1 MGELSLIA
9 AFEELMEP
17 RGDRVVRW
25 IGDDAAVVQARPV
38 SVTSV
43 DAMVEGVHFRL
54 DPPTMGYGDIG
65 YRTMA
70 AGLSDI
76 AAMAADP
83 GEAYV
88 AVGVPERMSSAD
100 VLELAAGLEEMAAS
114 CGVSVAGGDLV
125 SSPALFCTV
134 TAVGWADSTDELVGR
149 DGAQEGDGL
158 WVSGPLGAAAAGLE
172 VISGRARAGEPWDE
186 ALAAAHRRPR
196 PRFDAA
202 AAARQAGARALI
214 DISDGLATDAA
225 HVCEA
230 GGVGAVI
237 ELDAIPVARGVAEV
251 AASLGRDPLEMAA
264 TGGEDFELLAALPP
278 DAPAPEG
285 FTRVGT
291 VLPAT
296 DGLSFIAPDGSP
308 RELHGYEHPIG

>member
-1 MGELSLIA
+1 VGELSLIA

-17 RGDRVVRW
+17 RSGRIVRW
-25 IGDDAAVVQARPV
+25 IGDDAAVVRARPV
-38 SVTSV
+38 SVTGV

-54 DPPTMGYGDIG
+54 DPPTMAFADIG

-70 AGLSDI
+70 ASLSDI

-88 AVGVPERMSSAD
+88 AVGVPGEMSAAD
-100 VLELAAGLEEMAAS
+100 VLELAAGLEEAAAQS
-114 CGVSVAGGDLV
+114 GVSVAGGDLV
-125 SSPALFCTV
+125 ASPHLFCAV
-134 TAVGWADSTDELVGR
+134 TAVGWADDTDELVGR
-149 DGAQEGDGL
+149 DGAREGDGL
-158 WVSGPLGAAAAGLE
+158 WVSGPLGAAAAGLA
-172 VISGRARAGEPWDE
+172 VITGHAKAGEPWDE

-202 AAARQAGARALI
+202 AAARAAGARALI
-214 DISDGLATDAA
+214 DLSDGLATDAA
-225 HVCEA
+225 HVCA
-230 GGVGAVI
+230 ASGVGARI
-237 ELDAIPVARGVAEV
+237 ELDALPLAEGVAEV
-251 AASLGRDPLEMAA
+251 AAGLGRDPLDLAA

-291 VLPAT
+291 VLPEG
-296 DGLSFIAPDGSP
+296 DGLTFSGPDGSP
-308 RELHGYEHPIG
+308 RELHGYEHTIG

>member
-25 IGDDAAVVQARPV
+25 IGDDAAVVKARPV
-38 SVTSV
+38 SVTGV
-43 DAMVEGVHFRL
+43 DAMVEEVHFRL

-70 AGLSDI
+70 ASLSDI
-76 AAMAADP
+76 AAMGADP

-100 VLELAAGLEEMAAS
+100 VLELAAGLEEMAAR

-125 SSPALFCTV
+125 SSPTLFCTV
-134 TAVGWADSTDELVGR
+134 TAVGWADSVDELVGR
-149 DGAQEGDGL
+149 DGAREGDGL

-172 VISGRARAGEPWDE
+172 VITGRAQAGAPWDE
-186 ALAAAHRRPR
+186 ALAAAHRRPH

-202 AAARQAGARALI
+202 EAARKAGARALI
-214 DISDGLATDAA
+214 DISDGLATDAGHICRA
-225 HVCEA
+225 SGVGVVIELGVIPVA
-230 GGVGAVI
+230 GGVA
-237 ELDAIPVARGVAEV
+237 GVAG
-251 AASLGRDPLEMAA
+251 ALGRDPLEFAA

-278 DAPAPEG
+278 EAPAPKG

-291 VLPAT
+291 VLPAA
-296 DGLSFIAPDGSP
+296 DGIAFTAPDGSP

>member
-25 IGDDAAVVQARPV
+25 IGDDAAVVKARPV
-38 SVTSV
+38 SVTGV
-43 DAMVEGVHFRL
+43 DAMVEEVHFRL

-70 AGLSDI
+70 ASLSDI
-76 AAMAADP
+76 AAMGADP

-100 VLELAAGLEEMAAS
+100 VLELAAGLEEMAAR

-125 SSPALFCTV
+125 SSPTLFCTV
-134 TAVGWADSTDELVGR
+134 TAVGWADSVDELFGR
-149 DGAQEGDGL
+149 DGAREGDGL

-172 VISGRARAGEPWDE
+172 VITGRASAGEPWDE

-202 AAARQAGARALI
+202 ATARDAGARALI
-214 DISDGLATDAA
+214 DISDGLATDAGHICRA
-225 HVCEA
+225 S
-230 GGVGAVI
+230 GVGAVI

-251 AASLGRDPLEMAA
+251 AGALGRDQLEFAA

-278 DAPAPEG
+278 EAPAPEG

-291 VLPAT
+291 VLPAA
-296 DGLSFIAPDGSP
+296 DGIAFTAPDGSP
-308 RELHGYEHPIG
+308 RELRGYEHPIG

>member
-17 RGDRVVRW
+17 RGGRVVRW

-38 SVTSV
+38 SVTGV

-54 DPPTMGYGDIG
+54 EPPTMGYSDIG

-70 AGLSDI
+70 ASLSDI

-88 AVGVPERMSSAD
+88 AVGVPERMSAAD
-100 VLELAAGLEEMAAS
+100 VLELAAGLEELAAR

-134 TAVGWADSTDELVGR
+134 TAVGWADSVDELVGR
-149 DGAQEGDGL
+149 DGAREGDGF

-172 VISGRARAGEPWDE
+172 VISGRAQAGEPWDE
-186 ALAAAHRRPR
+186 ALAAAHRRPD
-196 PRFDAA
+196 PQFDAA
-202 AAARQAGARALI
+202 AAARRAGARALI

-225 HVCEA
+225 HVCRA
-230 GGVGAVI
+230 SGVGAVI
-237 ELDAIPVARGVAEV
+237 ELDALPVAAGVAEV
-251 AASLGRDPLEMAA
+251 AAALGGDPLELAA
-264 TGGEDFELLAALPP
+264 TGGEDFELLAAVPP
-278 DAPAPEG
+278 EAPAPAG

-291 VLPAT
+291 VLPAA
-296 DGLSFIAPDGSP
+296 DGLTFSAPDGSP
-308 RELHGYEHPIG
+308 RELRGYEHPIG

>member
-25 IGDDAAVVQARPV
+25 IGDDAAVVKARPV
-38 SVTSV
+38 SVSSV
-43 DAMVEGVHFRL
+43 DAMVEEVHFRL
-54 DPPTMGYGDIG
+54 DPPTMSFADIG

-70 AGLSDI
+70 ASLSDI

-88 AVGVPERMSSAD
+88 AVGVPEKMSSPD
-100 VLELAAGLEEMAAS
+100 VLELAAGLEEMAAA

-134 TAVGWADSTDELVGR
+134 TAVGWADSVDELVGR
-149 DGAQEGDGL
+149 DGAEPGDGL
-158 WVSGPLGAAAAGLE
+158 WVSGPLGASAAGLA
-172 VISGRARAGEPWDE
+172 VIAGRAAAGEPWDQ
-186 ALAAAHRRPR
+186 ALAASHRRPR

-202 AAARQAGARALI
+202 RVARDSGARALV
-214 DISDGLATDAA
+214 DISDGLATD
-225 HVCEA
+225 
-230 GGVGAVI
+230 VGHLCRASETGATI
-237 ELDAIPVARGVAEV
+237 ELDAVPVADGVAQV
-251 AASLGRDPLEMAA
+251 AQSLGEDPLAMAA
-264 TGGEDFELLAALPP
+264 TGGEDFELLAAVPP
-278 DAPAPEG
+278 GAPAPDG

-291 VLPAT
+291 VLPAS
-296 DGLSFIAPDGSP
+296 DGLAFLAPDGSP
-308 RELHGYEHPIG
+308 LELSGYEHRIG